1 MPVPATIDDLSTT
14 ESSNF
19 PAGTETPKSADNYLR
34 AHASFIA
41 QLRDEK
47 TDIADLASTS
57 SGKGAALVGFL
68 QAGTDAVAR
77 TVHDKLRSFVYVD
90 DYGAV
95 GDGVADD
102 ADAFDRAIAAG
113 ATINLILLTPG
124 KTYNIGRTIYVTGN
138 KTISGPSGGSHG
150 FQPAYINHDPAS
162 TGELFNVTSPSSGVA
177 LMNFTVTGG
186 NGSFCIV
193 SSNSNVRFEYISM
206 PTYNGS
212 GIQLLSSGVGSSSS
226 LIRRVRW
233 VAPASA
239 TNYTGLEIDCNGGD
253 VAVESFTAIRGAI
266 GINIKQGQTIQ
277 IVGASVNKQTRLSG
291 SAWSS
296 AAQFDTAGIRISGAG
311 YKQAVSI
318 SGAYIEACDNGVYC
332 DNAGSVES
340 LTIEKSLF
348 YDSGTAGVIGA
359 WTPYGNSSINLGG
372 ANTKSTR
379 IVGNHITALSNGD
392 AGNTF
397 YALILGDSTNTNL
410 ENNIIKT
417 TGSYNSPL
425 SIGASGSA
433 FELANTYQQS
443 GSNPQPISDPSSKL
457 VNINPRLPA
466 WSPITVF
473 TNSWVAGSTAPA
485 YNKKSDNF
493 VVLRGFIT
501 SGTVGTA
508 AFTLPVGYRPIAQC
522 SFGVNSNSAAG
533 IVTVATNGV
542 VSVNAGNNAFVY
554 LNEITFEAA

>member
-47 TDIADLASTS
+47 TDISDLASTA
-57 SGKGAALVGFL
+57 SGKGGFL
-68 QAGTDAVAR
+68 VILQDG
-77 TVHDKLRSFVYVD
+77 RSVQKFAENFHTLD
-90 DYGAV
+90 RYGAV
-95 GDGVADD
+95 GDGVTDD
-102 ADAFDRAIAAG
+102 SDAIEEALNYAPDV
-113 ATINLILLTPG
+113 NLLRGVAG
-124 KTYNIGRTIYVTGN
+124 KTYRVTRTVDIVGN
-138 KTISGPSGGSHG
+138 KTFGGDSAGSHG
-150 FQPAYINHDPAS
+150 FQPMYIYHDPAS

-186 NGSFCIV
+186 NGAFCIV

-212 GIQLLSSGVGSSSS
+212 GIQLLSSGTGSSSS
-226 LIRRVRW
+226 LIRCVRW

-239 TNYTGLEIDCNGGD
+239 TAYTGLEIDCNGGD
-253 VAVESFTAIRGAI
+253 VAVERFTGIRGAI
-266 GINIKQGQTIQ
+266 GIDIKQGQTIQ
-277 IVGASVNKQTRLSG
+277 LVGASVNKQTRLSG

-318 SGAYIEACDNGVYC
+318 SEAYIEACDNGVYC

-392 AGNTF
+392 AGNPF
-397 YALILGDSTNTNL
+397 YALILGDSTNTKL

-433 FELANTYQQS
+433 FQLANTYQQS
-443 GSNPQPISDPSSKL
+443 GSNPQPISDPGTNL
-457 VNINPRLPA
+457 VQLDPRLPA
-466 WSPITVF
+466 WLPITVF
-473 TNSWVAGSTAPA
+473 TNSWVAGSIAPA

-542 VSVNAGNNAFVY
+542 VSINAGNNAFVY